1 MHSTLGTYHFES
13 SNGKAR
19 MYWRL
24 ELVCIAISIYLLF
37 FCNNICSGEWGVGKG
52 MVVVHR
58 MNE

>member
-1 MHSTLGTYHFES
+1 MHSTLGTYQFKS

-24 ELVCIAISIYLLF
+24 ELVRIAISIYLLF
-37 FCNNICSGEWGVGKG
+37 FCNNTCRGEWEWG
-52 MVVVHR
+52 MVAVYR